1 MVLGV
6 LWVVYDDFN
15 QDVLDTL
22 LVFVRKHLPAGLIIC

>member
-1 MVLGV
+1 MVLRV

-15 QDVLDTL
+15 QDVLNTL